1 MVMFVDAKL
10 EFPLIH
16 EKEVQENHLL
26 LRFRTPANP
35 KINKRK
41 PLVIGLTIDK
51 SWSMKGEKME
61 AVIDASCALVN
72 WLTRHDAVAII
83 AYSADVQIIQP
94 VTHLTEKV
102 SVTDKIRNI
111 QVATSTNLS
120 GGWLSAL
127 KSLTQSKIPNA
138 YKRVLLLTDG
148 NPTSGIKEKEALVKI
163 AEDHLAMG
171 ISTTTIGVGNDFNEE
186 ILVEIAKAGGGNF
199 HYIDNP
205 EKASD
210 IFFDEFGDIGALYAQ
225 AIDVE
230 LQLAPGVR
238 LKQVLSETS
247 HQVLEEFDEFLGDS
261 KTISRQKIN
270 LQLGDLRADD
280 IRNLVL
286 RLEIDDRVNQTESP
300 FCEVNVSFY
309 NLLQQNTLESVKE
322 TFQFPKGN
330 NKGKQDPDVLVEILI
345 ANATTGIKEI
355 TDFVKR
361 GHVED
366 AKALLFGLIQDIKNN
381 LHFAPNALGS
391 VLNRLQVLDT
401 KITTKSDDLNKH
413 LFMNSQIMMKGP
425 EKLDLKDVILHD
437 EIFEYRTTGDIDLY
451 KCPEIKLL
459 LEQKMSDG
467 FRYVVFD
474 FANTSH
480 IDSSAIG
487 MVIQIVGWLRRRGGE
502 LVVANIHDSVKKIFE
517 ITRLYNH
524 IRVAES
530 LSSAKEI
537 LQRIIY
543 ANEGDKKP
551 N

>member
-1 MVMFVDAKL
+1 MFVDAKL
-10 EFPLIH
+10 EYPII
-16 EKEVQENHLL
+16 QENEIQETHLL

-35 KINKRK
+35 NTDDRK

-72 WLTRHDAVAII
+72 WLTRNDAVSIV
-83 AYSADVQIIQP
+83 AYSADVQIVLP
-94 VTHLTEKV
+94 VTHLTEKI

-127 KSLTQSKIPNA
+127 KNLNQSKIPNA

-163 AEDHLAMG
+163 AADHLALG

-186 ILVEIAKAGGGNF
+186 MLVEIAKAGGGNF

-230 LQLAPGVR
+230 LQFAPGVR

-247 HQVLEEFDEFLGDS
+247 HQIAEEFDEFLGDS
-261 KTISRQKIN
+261 KTVSRQKIN

-286 RLEIDDRVNQTESP
+286 RLEIDDRLNQSELP
-300 FCEVNVSFY
+300 FCEVNVSYY
-309 NLLQQNTLESVKE
+309 NLLQQNALESVKD
-322 TFQFPKGN
+322 FFAFPKGKN
-330 NKGKQDPDVLVEILI
+330 RGKQDPDVLVEILI
-345 ANATTGIKEI
+345 TNATSGIREI
-355 TDFVKR
+355 SDLIKQ
-361 GHVED
+361 GHSED
-366 AKALLFGLIQDIKNN
+366 AKALLFGLIHDIKEN

-391 VLNRLQVLDT
+391 VLGRLQLLES
-401 KITTKSDDLNKH
+401 KITTKSDDLSKH
-413 LFMNSQIMMKGP
+413 LFMNSQILMKGP
-425 EKLDLKDVILHD
+425 EKLDLKDLKLHD
-437 EIFEYRTTGDIDLY
+437 EIFEYRTNGDIDLY

-459 LEQKMSDG
+459 IEQKLSEG
-467 FRYVVFD
+467 FRYIVFD

-524 IRVAES
+524 IRVAENV
-530 LSSAKEI
+530 SSAKDI

-551 N
+551 S

>member
-1 MVMFVDAKL
+1 M
-10 EFPLIH
+10 
-16 EKEVQENHLL
+16 

-35 KINKRK
+35 KIEERK

-72 WLTRHDAVAII
+72 WLTRHDAVAIV

-127 KSLTQSKIPNA
+127 KGLSQSKIPNA

-186 ILVEIAKAGGGNF
+186 MLVEIAKAGGGNF

-205 EKASD
+205 EKAAD

-247 HQVLEEFDEFLGDS
+247 HQIAEEFDEFLGDS

-300 FCEVNVSFY
+300 FCEVNISYY
-309 NLLQQNTLESVKE
+309 NLLQQNALESAKE
-322 TFQFPKGN
+322 SFQFPKGKN
-330 NKGKQDPDVLVEILI
+330 RGKQDPDVLVEILV
-345 ANATTGIKEI
+345 ANATSGIREI
-355 TDFVKR
+355 SDLIKR
-361 GHVED
+361 EHSED
-366 AKALLFGLIQDIKNN
+366 AKALLFGLIKDIKEN

-391 VLNRLQVLDT
+391 VLSRLQILET

-413 LFMNSQIMMKGP
+413 LFMNSQIFMKGP
-425 EKLDLKDVILHD
+425 EKLDLKDIVLHD
-437 EIFEYRTTGDIDLY
+437 EIFEYRTIGDIDLY

-459 LEQKMSDG
+459 IEQKLSEG
-467 FRYVVFD
+467 YRYIVFD

-524 IRVAES
+524 IRVAETV
-530 LSSAKEI
+530 SSAKDI

-551 N
+551 S

>member
-1 MVMFVDAKL
+1 MFMYVEAKL
-10 EFPLIH
+10 EYPLIQ
-16 EKEVQENHLL
+16 EKELQENHLL

-35 KINKRK
+35 KIAERK
-41 PLVIGLTIDK
+41 PLVIGLAVDK

-61 AVIDASCALVN
+61 AVIEASCALVN
-72 WLTRHDAVAII
+72 WLTRHDAVSII
-83 AYSADVQIIQP
+83 AYSADVQLIQP

-127 KSLTQSKIPNA
+127 KSLSLSKIPNS

-148 NPTSGIKEKEALVKI
+148 NPTSGIKERDALVKI
-163 AEDHLAMG
+163 AADHLAMG

-186 ILVEIAKAGGGNF
+186 MLVEIAKAGGGNF

-247 HQVLEEFDEFLGDS
+247 HQILEEFDEFLGDS

-286 RLEIDDRVNQTESP
+286 RLEIDDRLNQTDSP
-300 FCEVNVSFY
+300 LCEVNVSYY
-309 NLLQQNTLESVKE
+309 NLLQQNALESVKE
-322 TFQFPKGN
+322 NFEFPKGN

-355 TDFVKR
+355 TDFIKR

-391 VLNRLQVLDT
+391 VLGRLQVLET

-425 EKLDLKDVILHD
+425 EKLDLKDVLVHD
-437 EIFEYRTTGDIDLY
+437 EILEYRVTGDIDLY
-451 KCPEIKLL
+451 KCPEIKLFM
-459 LEQKMSDG
+459 EQKISEG
-467 FRYVVFD
+467 FRYVIFD
-474 FANTSH
+474 FSNTSH

-524 IRVAES
+524 IRVAENV
-530 LSSAKEI
+530 SSANEI

-543 ANEGDKKP
+543 ANEGDK
-551 N
+551 NS

>member
-1 MVMFVDAKL
+1 MVMFLEAKL
-10 EFPLIH
+10 EYPIILEREI
-16 EKEVQENHLL
+16 QENHLL

-35 KINKRK
+35 KVEDRK
-41 PLVIGLTIDK
+41 PLVIGLAIDK

-72 WLTRHDAVAII
+72 WLTRHDAVSIV
-83 AYSADVQIIQP
+83 AYSSDVQLIQP

-148 NPTSGIKEKEALVKI
+148 NPTSGLKEKDALVGI
-163 AEDHLAMG
+163 ASDHLAMG

-186 ILVEIAKAGGGNF
+186 MLVEIAKAGGGNF

-205 EKASD
+205 ENASD
-210 IFFDEFGDIGALYAQ
+210 IFFEEFGDIGALYAQ

-238 LKQVLSETS
+238 LKQVLSETT
-247 HQVLEEFDEFLGDS
+247 HQVFEEFDEFLGDA

-280 IRNLVL
+280 LRNLVL
-286 RLEIDDRVNQTESP
+286 RLEIDDRVHKTETP
-300 FCEVNVSFY
+300 FCEVNVSYY
-309 NLLQQNTLESVKE
+309 NLLKQNHLENVKE
-322 TFQFPKGN
+322 SFSFERGN
-330 NKGKQDPDVLVEILI
+330 NRGKQDPDVLVEILI
-345 ANATTGIKEI
+345 ANATLGIKEI
-355 TDFVKR
+355 TEFVKR
-361 GHVED
+361 EQIED
-366 AKALLFGLIQDIKNN
+366 AKTMLFGLIQDIKNN

-391 VLNRLQVLDT
+391 LLNRLLVLES
-401 KITTKSDDLNKH
+401 KMATKSDDLHKH
-413 LFMNSQIMMKGP
+413 LFMNSQILARGTDKI
-425 EKLDLKDVILHD
+425 DLKDVVVHD
-437 EIFEYRTTGDIDLY
+437 QIFEYQTVGDIDLY
-451 KCPEIKLL
+451 KCPEIKQLM
-459 LEQKMSDG
+459 EQKIADG
-467 FRYVVFD
+467 YRYMIFD
-474 FANTSH
+474 FSRTSH

-502 LVVANIHDSVKKIFE
+502 LVVTNIRDSVKKIFE

-524 IRVAES
+524 IRVAEN
-530 LSSAKEI
+530 LPSAKEI
-537 LQRIIY
+537 LQRIVY
-543 ANEGDKKP
+543 ANEGDQII
-551 N
+551 